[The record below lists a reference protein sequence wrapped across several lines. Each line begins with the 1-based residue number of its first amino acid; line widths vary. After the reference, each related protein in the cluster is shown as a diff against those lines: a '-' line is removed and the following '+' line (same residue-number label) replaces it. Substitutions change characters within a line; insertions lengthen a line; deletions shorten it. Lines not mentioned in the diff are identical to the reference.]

1 MQRYFANIDQDYFV
15 HVSKEDEHHILH
27 VMRMKKGDEIE
38 VVDNKQ
44 LYLCRLDDTNP
55 LTISMVHEIASD
67 VEIKEDVTL
76 LYALTKG
83 DKIDLVLQKATELGV
98 KKVALIQSE
107 RTVVKYDSKDLEKK
121 SQRFVKIMKEASE
134 QSHRLVVPEFLG
146 IFNLKALPPQAF
158 SDVNFVAYEKDAS
171 KVSEQFQGLEKGKS
185 VSILIGPEGGFS
197 KQEIDNLVSLGFI
210 RTSLGKRILRAE
222 TAAIYALSVIGYL
235 LDDEKLI

>member
-146 IFNLKALPPQAF
+146 IFNLKALPPQVF

>member
-1 MQRYFANIDQDYFV
+1 MQRYFAQIDKQYFV
-15 HVSKEDEHHILH
+15 HLNADDEHHVLH

-38 VVDNKQ
+38 VVNNKT
-44 LYLCRLDDTNP
+44 LYLCRLDNTNP
-55 LTISMVHEIASD
+55 LTISMVHEIAND

-107 RTVVKYDSKDLEKK
+107 RTVVKYDNKDIEKK

-134 QSHRLVVPEFLG
+134 QSHRVIVPEFLG
-146 IFNLKALPPQAF
+146 VFNLKALPKEAF
-158 SDVNFVAYEKDAS
+158 SDINFVAYEKDAS
-171 KVSEQFQGLEKGKS
+171 KSDEQFKGLAKGKS

-197 KQEIDNLVSLGFI
+197 KQEIINLTGLGFI

-222 TAAIYALSVIGYL
+222 TAAIYALSVLGYL
-235 LDDEKLI
+235 LENEKAI

>member
-1 MQRYFANIDQDYFV
+1 MQRYFASIDQDFYV
-15 HVSKEDEHHILH
+15 HPSKEDEHHILH

-38 VVDNKQ
+38 VVDNKK

-55 LTISMVHEIASD
+55 LIISMVHEIASD
-67 VEIKEDVTL
+67 VEINEDVTL

-107 RTVVKYDSKDLEKK
+107 RTVVRYDDKDIEKK
-121 SQRFVKIMKEASE
+121 SQRFIKIMKEASE

-146 IFNLKALPPQAF
+146 VFNLKSLPPQVF
-158 SDVNFVAYEKDAS
+158 SNMNFVAYEKDAS
-171 KVSEQFQGLEKGKS
+171 KSDEQFQGLEKGKS

-197 KQEIDNLVSLGFI
+197 KQEIENLEKLGFI

-235 LDDEKLI
+235 LENEKVI